1 MKELNTARPHPG
13 AGQVSEAQRWAV
25 SDEDVDIL
33 RDEVPLVETLLASG
47 QVEGP
52 ASVLGLV
59 GSSCNITFRSQV
71 WPGLM
76 NKQSALSD
84 RATIYFLRA

>member
-1 MKELNTARPHPG
+1 MKELHTACPHPG
-13 AGQVSEAQRWAV
+13 AGQISEAQGWAV

-33 RDEVPLVETLLASG
+33 GDEVPLVQTLLATD

-59 GSSCNITFRSQV
+59 GSSCNITVRS
-71 WPGLM
+71 GLV
-76 NKQSALSD
+76 
-84 RATIYFLRA
+84 